1 MKKRLIKVLFTL
13 PVLIID
19 IFSFPLVLVYWIV
32 TGVIPTRFLT
42 KLWEL

>member
-1 MKKRLIKVLFTL
+1 MIKRLIKVLFTL

-19 IFSFPLVLVYWIV
+19 IFSFPLVLIYWIA
-32 TGVIPTRFLT
+32 TGVMPTRFLI

>member
-1 MKKRLIKVLFTL
+1 MIKRLIKTLFTL

-19 IFSFPLVLVYWIV
+19 IFSFPLVLIYWII
-32 TGVIPTRFLT
+32 TGNTPNRLLT

>member
-1 MKKRLIKVLFTL
+1 MKKRLIKTLFTL

-19 IFSFPLVLVYWIV
+19 IFSFPLVLIYWII
-32 TGVIPTRFLT
+32 TGNMPNRFLT

>member
-1 MKKRLIKVLFTL
+1 MKKRLIKTLFTL

-19 IFSFPLVLVYWIV
+19 IFSFPLVLIYWVI
-32 TGVIPTRFLT
+32 TGNMPTRFLT

>member
-19 IFSFPLVLVYWIV
+19 IFSFPLVLIYWIA